1 MGRWALIAL
10 LAIPLLACLVA
21 APAALADADPAS
33 DFLLTQPAFVPPD
46 GGIPAADAAQL
57 QATLAA
63 AKARGYEIRVALI
76 PTNYDM
82 GSVGVLFKQP
92 RRYARFLGQELIFV
106 YHGRVLVAMP
116 NGYAVVNKGK
126 PVPAAQ
132 AIVDKLPAPGS
143 NGHSIATGATAAVA
157 ELAGAAGV
165 VVAAPKPATS
175 GSGSAHWLLIGI
187 VVLVV
192 LLGAAAAVVLRK
204 RRGASVAL

>member
-1 MGRWALIAL
+1 
-10 LAIPLLACLVA
+10 LAVLACLVA
-21 APAALADADPAS
+21 TPAALADADPAS

-63 AKARGYEIRVALI
+63 AKKRGYEIRVALI
-76 PTNYDM
+76 PTKYDM

-92 RRYARFLGQELIFV
+92 RRYARFLGQELVFV

-116 NGYAVVNKGK
+116 NGYAVTNGGK

-143 NGHSIATGATAAVA
+143 NSHSIATGATAAVA
-157 ELAGAAGV
+157 KLAGAAGV

-175 GSGSAHWLLIGI
+175 SSGNTHWLLIGI

-192 LLGAAAAVVLRK
+192 LLGAAGALFLHN
-204 RRGASVAL
+204 RRSASVAA

>member
-1 MGRWALIAL
+1 L
-10 LAIPLLACLVA
+10 LAIALVVCLVA
-21 APAALADADPAS
+21 APAGLADADPAS

-143 NGHSIATGATAAVA
+143 NGHSMATGATAAVA
-157 ELAGAAGV
+157 KLAGAAGV
-165 VVAAPKPATS
+165 VVAAPKPASS
-175 GSGSAHWLLIGI
+175 GSGDSHWLLIIGF
-187 VVLVV
+187 VVLAV
-192 LLGAAAAVVLRK
+192 LLGAAAALVLRK
-204 RRGASVAL
+204 RRGASATV